1 MQYARSVL
9 CSLGFALALS
19 LLCACGAAS
28 PPTSSLPAATPAS
41 SAAAIR
47 VENAWARPATKMDG
61 GMGESADM
69 QHGSEQE
76 GHASGMSE
84 MAMGSTSAVYMRLVN
99 ATASPDAVVR
109 AASEAAAAV
118 ELHTVEM
125 ENNVARMRPVSQIDI
140 PANGMVE
147 LKPGGFHVMLLG
159 IKQDLEPGD
168 TVALT
173 LTLQSGGTLNV
184 DAPVQEQPAQ

>member
-1 MQYARSVL
+1 
-9 CSLGFALALS
+9 
-19 LLCACGAAS
+19 
-28 PPTSSLPAATPAS
+28 
-41 SAAAIR
+41 
-47 VENAWARPATKMDG
+47 MDG